1 MAYAVIEVVYNIYNV
16 TYIDILNIDTYKQYL
31 LINIL
36 LNNSLYNKNK
46 PKVICIIKRWHL
58 IKIACINNPYFI
70 VSIRE
75 WMDNSDFWL

>member
-46 PKVICIIKRWHL
+46 PKVICIIKR
-58 IKIACINNPYFI
+58 
-70 VSIRE
+70 
-75 WMDNSDFWL
+75 